1 MFTVWLKIQNYI
13 CSSTEVNCRTA
24 VAKGYIADL
33 LKVYEDWH
41 NNDTNL
47 KNIPI
52 RRALLH
58 CMHRAANSS
67 VGRDAI
73 VAEGGISLLFQTT
86 QVIFQPTIWS
96 QSSCYISYCD
106 FFCVAD
112 LFYFTFLL
120 HANTFLSL

>member
-1 MFTVWLKIQNYI
+1 MVKDTEFSL

-41 NNDTNL
+41 SNDTNL

-58 CMHRAANSS
+58 CLHRAANSD
-67 VGRDAI
+67 VGRDAM

-86 QVIFQPTIWS
+86 QVIF
-96 QSSCYISYCD
+96 
-106 FFCVAD
+106 FVFE
-112 LFYFTFLL
+112 LF
-120 HANTFLSL
+120 

>member
-24 VAKGYIADL
+24 VTKGYIADL

-58 CMHRAANSS
+58 CLHRAANSA

-96 QSSCYISYCD
+96 QSSRYISYCD
-106 FFCVAD
+106 IFCVAD
-112 LFYFTFLL
+112 LFYYFF
-120 HANTFLSL
+120 FY

>member
-1 MFTVWLKIQNYI
+1 MIKDISL

-58 CMHRAANSS
+58 CLHRATNSD
-67 VGRDAI
+67 VGRDAM

-86 QVIFQPTIWS
+86 QVIFQPTMVS
-96 QSSCYISYCD
+96 KFS
-106 FFCVAD
+106 
-112 LFYFTFLL
+112 L
-120 HANTFLSL
+120 HLIL